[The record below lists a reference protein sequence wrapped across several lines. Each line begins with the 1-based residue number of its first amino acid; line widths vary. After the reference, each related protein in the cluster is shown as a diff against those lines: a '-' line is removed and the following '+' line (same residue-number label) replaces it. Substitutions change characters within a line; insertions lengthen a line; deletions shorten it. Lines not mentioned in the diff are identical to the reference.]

1 MGMLLRLA
9 LRNLRLHWVR
19 TLIVGVL
26 LTLGTMLVVVGQGG
40 IEAIKAGMQRS
51 VVETLSG
58 HIQVYSGGAK
68 DDLELYQ
75 SAALAAPDLGEIED
89 FAALK
94 KVAMTVPEVRSIV
107 PMGLGRSVVWGDSP
121 IETKLE
127 ELRNALRDNNT
138 ERVVPLVSHIKSI
151 LKSMDGDLDK
161 LAAVATDTKETAQ
174 QRADL
179 AKANSSE
186 LWAQFETA
194 PLDVLEFLEN
204 RISPLGVQSGFYFF
218 NYVGTDPQAFS
229 SNFGLFRMQSGEMI
243 PPGQRGFMF
252 NSNYYE
258 KFVKH
263 RTARRLDEIKEQREL
278 TGAKIA
284 LSEDLQRMVDHNRSQ
299 VSQITEQLDP
309 QQAGE
314 VKAILQKEL
323 ASQEGDLGKLVSA
336 FLNVTDDNFDHRYA
350 VFYKEIAP
358 RIRLYAYMVGDEI
371 ALYGQTKS
379 GYPRAV
385 NVKVWGVFR
394 YDGLE
399 KSGLA
404 GIYNVMDLMSFRD
417 LQGMSELVTAEEI
430 AGMKK
435 ASGIE
440 APDRDKAEDELFG
453 EGEVV
458 EAVDNKPIGDVM
470 GTSLAGIRQ
479 AAEDAQNATYTQ
491 AQLEEGPVVN
501 AAIFLKTEGVELTGE
516 YIEGVQR
523 KLEALLNGNPGAWK
537 QPVPEA
543 ETPRPGD
550 SETVIAAKTH
560 PKAARVVPWTE
571 AQGPLVAGLSSGI
584 TIFFYGLVS
593 LIFFVAFIIILNSL
607 LMSTM
612 ERVKE
617 IGTIRAM
624 GAQRG
629 FVLRMFAI
637 EGAAMAVLFGAIGIG
652 FGALTLALLGNTGIK
667 ASSEILFFV
676 FGGRELRP
684 TLDGGHLAIAFVIIT
699 AVTLISTLVP
709 AIVASRIPPIAAM
722 QAKE

>member
-19 TLIVGVL
+19 TLIVGLL

-94 KVAMTVPEVRSIV
+94 KVATSLPEVRSIV

-127 ELRNALRDNNT
+127 ELRNALRENKTD
-138 ERVVPLVSHIKSI
+138 RVPALVAHIKQI
-151 LKSMDGDLDK
+151 LKSMNGDLDK

-179 AKANSSE
+179 AKANSTE
-186 LWAQFETA
+186 LWATFETA

-218 NYVGTDPQAFS
+218 NYVGTDPQAFAN
-229 SNFGLFRMQSGEMI
+229 NFGLFRMQSGEMI

-284 LSEDLQRMVDHNRSQ
+284 FSEDLQRMVDHNRSQ
-299 VSQITEQLDP
+299 VTQITEQLDP
-309 QQAGE
+309 QQSAE
-314 VKAILQKEL
+314 VKALLQKEL
-323 ASQEGDLGKLVSA
+323 ASQEDDLGKLVSA
-336 FLNVTDDNFDHRYA
+336 FLNVTDDNFDHRYE

-394 YDGLE
+394 YEGLE

-417 LQGMSELVTAEEI
+417 LQGMSELVSPEEI
-430 AGMKK
+430 AAMKK

-440 APDRDKAEDELFG
+440 APSRDTAEDALFG

-458 EAVDNKPIGDVM
+458 EEMDNKPIGDVM
-470 GTSLAGIRQ
+470 GTSLSGIRK
-479 AAEDAQNATYTQ
+479 AAEDAQNATFTQ
-491 AQLEEGPVVN
+491 AQLEQGPVVN
-501 AAIFLKTEGVELTGE
+501 AAIFLKEDVPLTNE
-516 YIEGVQR
+516 RIEVVQH
-523 KLEALLNGNPGAWK
+523 KLESLLNDNPEVWK
-537 QPVPEA
+537 QPVPAA
-543 ETPRPGD
+543 ESPKQGD
-550 SETVIAAKTH
+550 SESVIEAKTH

-652 FGALTLALLGNTGIK
+652 LGALTLVLLGNTGIK

-684 TLDGGHLAIAFVIIT
+684 TLDGGHLAIAFIIIT